1 VHGSE
6 GIIPQAWRQRQWRRR
21 SGRDVPR
28 RTAQER
34 IRGMLGGDA
43 ANKTMVMGV
52 VERKGGRIVARI
64 APRLTML
71 LLAAYWPVGYLAVT
85 EIGGAGITGL
95 VRFSIGKIRAE
106 ELKLS
111 CIRRLSRVTRRD
123 PSCS

>member
-1 VHGSE
+1 MVRKESSPKLGGE
-6 GIIPQAWRQRQWRRR
+6 GR
-21 SGRDVPR
+21 SGVEVDEMYHGGR
-28 RTAQER
+28 RKNESGR
-34 IRGMLGGDA
+34 VLGGDA

-52 VERKGGRIVARI
+52 VERKGGGIVARI